1 MMVAKILDDGAH
13 DALADAVPTILVVED
28 DRLVMMVISEALA
41 DDHFRVLAAP
51 DAISARRVLESD
63 AVDVLFTDIDLGPG
77 PSGLVLA
84 REARRL
90 CPGLAVVYASGGRPS
105 LPKDLAVPGA
115 AFVPKPYR
123 QAEVCDLLSR
133 IARRPGSATM

>member
-1 MMVAKILDDGAH
+1 MVAKTLEDEGHGIPV
-13 DALADAVPTILVVED
+13 DAAPTVLVVED

-51 DAISARRVLESD
+51 DAVAARRILESD

-105 LPKDLAVPGA
+105 VPKDLAVPGA
-115 AFVPKPYR
+115 TFVPKPYR

-133 IARRPGSATM
+133 IARRPGSVSM